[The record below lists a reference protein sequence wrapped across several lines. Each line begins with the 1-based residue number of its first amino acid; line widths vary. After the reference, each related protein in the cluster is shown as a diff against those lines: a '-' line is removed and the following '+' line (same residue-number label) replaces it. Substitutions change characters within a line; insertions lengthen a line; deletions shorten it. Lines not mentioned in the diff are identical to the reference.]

1 MDIKLYFEA
10 EYEMAGLNHRVGIRD
25 WNLGW
30 TRGIFEDGVPFEAEL
45 WSEDEELNLCVIIPE
60 ILRIEES
67 KKITLEQ
74 NVGEIKGGFCMDR
87 SVLKIGTTDCG
98 YVDDMDVV
106 IRYVEYLENYE
117 VVSFLDN
124 YRNGAVRLLQDL
136 EGNDLVCIVI
146 GLNIE
151 DEVCAECFLNFRE
164 FYDEK
169 SGMM

>member
-10 EYEMAGLNHRVGIRD
+10 EYEMARLNHRVGIRD

-45 WSEDEELNLCVIIPE
+45 WSEDEELNLCVIVPE
-60 ILRIEES
+60 IFRIEEN
-67 KKITLEQ
+67 KKITFEK

-106 IRYVEYLENYE
+106 IQYVEYLETFE
-117 VVSFLDN
+117 VVSFADN
-124 YRNGAVRLLQDL
+124 YRNGAIRLLRDS

-146 GLNIE
+146 GLNIG
-151 DEVCAECFLNFRE
+151 DEICAECFLDFRE
-164 FYDEK
+164 FYNEK
-169 SGMM
+169 R